1 MLILKIRMRT
11 RVNFRKNNCSF
22 LHPSL
27 LEDEGPVD
35 DEDVQYDA
43 PDGGEEYAQDD
54 AGGDDDY

>member
-1 MLILKIRMRT
+1 MRT